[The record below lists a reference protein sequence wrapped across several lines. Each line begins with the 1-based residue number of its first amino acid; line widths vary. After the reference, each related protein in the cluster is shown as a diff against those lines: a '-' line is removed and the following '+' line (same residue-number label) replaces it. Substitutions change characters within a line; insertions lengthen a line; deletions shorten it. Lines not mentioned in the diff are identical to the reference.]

1 MNIKNE
7 SAAVNSATAAL
18 RRDVER
24 LDVKMKEDITS
35 LKHEYAYLFS
45 SYLIE

>member
-7 SAAVNSATAAL
+7 STSISSATAAL

-24 LDVKMKEDITS
+24 LNIKMKEDITS
-35 LKHEYAYLFS
+35 LKHEYVPFFSLFH
-45 SYLIE
+45 